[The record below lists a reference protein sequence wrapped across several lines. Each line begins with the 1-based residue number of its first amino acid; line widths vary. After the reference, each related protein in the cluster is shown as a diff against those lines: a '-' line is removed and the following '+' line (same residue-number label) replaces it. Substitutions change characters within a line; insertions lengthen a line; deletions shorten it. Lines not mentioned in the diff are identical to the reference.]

1 VELFFTVV
9 VASVTVGLLYALFA
23 MGLGLVLRTSGDLNL
38 AHGDSLMLAT
48 YAGVGTAA
56 LTGARALGLT
66 AVVVVG
72 ALLGAVAYLT
82 IFGPVAR
89 RKRSSAAG
97 LGFLP
102 ALGVALVIRNVAVQF
117 NPEGSRPLRPLF
129 PGGRA
134 NLFADYRLPAAGWW
148 VLGVALVVPGALA
161 FLLRHSVTGRRLRA
175 VADEPV
181 LARAAGLPVT
191 RSLAISYAVAG
202 AVGGLAG
209 ALFASFFGLVFVALG
224 WQATLKGF
232 VVALLGGVDWIRG
245 AVVGGLAL
253 GALESFVAAYVST
266 QFRDVV
272 SFLLLIAVLLIAPRG
287 VLGREQLRT
296 V

>member
-1 VELFFTVV
+1 VELLFTVV
-9 VASVTVGLLYALFA
+9 VASVTLGLLYALFA
-23 MGLGLVLRTSGDLNL
+23 MGLGLVLRASGDLNL

-48 YAGVGTAA
+48 YAGVGTAS
-56 LTGARALGLT
+56 LTGLRGVGVAT
-66 AVVVVG
+66 VVVAG
-72 ALLGAVAYLT
+72 ALIGALAYLT

-89 RKRSSAAG
+89 RQQPSIAG

-102 ALGVALVIRNVAVQF
+102 ALGVALIIRNVAAHV
-117 NPEGSRPLRPLF
+117 NPAGSRPLRPFF
-129 PGGRA
+129 PGGPV

-148 VLGVALVVPGALA
+148 VLASAVVVPVGLTL
-161 FLLRHSVTGRRLRA
+161 LLRRSVTGRRLQA

-191 RSLAISYAVAG
+191 RSLAISYALAG

-209 ALFASFFGLVFVALG
+209 ALFASFFGLIFVSLG

-232 VVALLGGVDWIRG
+232 VVAVIGGVGWIRG
-245 AVVGGLAL
+245 ALAGGLAL
-253 GALESFVAAYVST
+253 GALESFVSAYVST
-266 QFRDVV
+266 QLRDVV
-272 SFLLLIAVLLIAPRG
+272 TFLLLIAVLLIAPRG
-287 VLGREQLRT
+287 VLSRNRLRT

>member
-9 VASVTVGLLYALFA
+9 VASATLGLLYALFA
-23 MGLGLVLRTSGDLNL
+23 MGLGLVLRASGDLNL

-48 YAGVGTAA
+48 YAGVGTAS
-56 LTGARALGLT
+56 LTGLRALGVAT
-66 AVVVVG
+66 VVLAG
-72 ALLGAVAYLT
+72 ALIGAVAYLV
-82 IFGPVAR
+82 IFAPVAR
-89 RKRSSAAG
+89 RQRTAVAG

-102 ALGVALVIRNVAVQF
+102 ALGVALLIRNVAVHF
-117 NPEGSRPLRPLF
+117 NPAGSRPLRPLF
-129 PGGRA
+129 PGGRV

-148 VLGVALVVPGALA
+148 VLGAAVVVPVALT

-202 AVGGLAG
+202 AIGGLAG
-209 ALFASFFGLVFVALG
+209 ALFASFFGLVFVSLG

-232 VVALLGGVDWIRG
+232 VVALLGGADWIRG
-245 AVVGGLAL
+245 ALAGGLAL
-253 GALESFVAAYVST
+253 GALESFVSAYLST
-266 QFRDVV
+266 QLRDVV
-272 SFLLLIAVLLIAPRG
+272 TFLLLIAVLLVAPRG
-287 VLGREQLRT
+287 VLGRDRLRT